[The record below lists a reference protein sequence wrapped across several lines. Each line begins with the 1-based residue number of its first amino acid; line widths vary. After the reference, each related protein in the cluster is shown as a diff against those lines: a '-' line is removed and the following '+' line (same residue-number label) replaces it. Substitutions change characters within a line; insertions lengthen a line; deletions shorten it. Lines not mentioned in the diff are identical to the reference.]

1 MTVGQRIAQKRKELG
16 LSQEA
21 LGEQLG
27 VSRQAI
33 YKWESDATLPEIEK
47 LIALSRIFAVP
58 VGWLLGVEE
67 EPSAPKE
74 LTEEQLLMVQ
84 EIVDRYLAARSESE
98 TNSAASWWPEPESH
112 ELSPE
117 QLRLVSAVA
126 DRVQANQ
133 PPQEPPKRRRW
144 PWIIA
149 AAACLAIII
158 ALFSLS
164 EQLRSLDNQTR
175 YLQSSMQMI
184 ENSVATQIGSIT
196 DRVEEVLKSQ
206 NDLTSDYST
215 EFVGVIGDGSMGTFS
230 WRARPKT
237 YQPGMVA
244 WVDIENGDSARI
256 TYGPY
261 DPIQEVFSGE
271 FTIGLTDSTA
281 IYIVFEY
288 CGIRQSQLLDT
299 YKNLYTHS
307 FPSVYLDIRPLQ
319 SQIDD
324 KTNALTEPLEG
335 AVTGLPGEGGFKDLQ
350 SVGISSYRL
359 GLFADQELVAW
370 FTPGTHTINYM
381 NDDGTITPV
390 EEEWHTLS
398 PDGIVFDR
406 EKVYCIAAVIV
417 DQYGREFVHMDTPT
431 YYQTGEG
438 WTYRGSY
445 RSGPFFE
452 GWTY

>member
-1 MTVGQRIAQKRKELG
+1 MTIGQRITQKRKELG

-33 YKWESDATLPEIEK
+33 YKWESDSTLPEIEK
-47 LIALSRIFAVP
+47 LIALSRIFEVS
-58 VGWLLGVEE
+58 VGWLLGEEE

-74 LTEEQLLMVQ
+74 LTEEQLRMVQ

-98 TNSAASWWPEPESH
+98 TNSAPSWWPEPESH

-117 QLRLVSAVA
+117 QLRLVTAVA
-126 DRVQANQ
+126 DRVQASQ

-144 PWIIA
+144 PWVIA

-164 EQLRSLDNQTR
+164 EQLRNLDNQTH
-175 YLQSSMQMI
+175 YLQSSIQMI
-184 ENSVATQIGSIT
+184 ENSMANQISSIT
-196 DRVEEVLKSQ
+196 GRVEEILKSQ

-215 EFVGVIGDGSMGTFS
+215 KFVGVTENGTMGTFT

-237 YQPGMVA
+237 YQPGMTA

-261 DPIQEVFSGE
+261 YPTQEVFSGE
-271 FTIGLTDSTA
+271 FTIALTDSTA

-288 CGIRQSQLLDT
+288 GGIRQSQLLDT
-299 YKNLYTHS
+299 YENLYTNS
-307 FPSVYLDIRPLQ
+307 YPSCWLDAWPLFFDV
-319 SQIDD
+319 DD
-324 KTNALTEPLEG
+324 DTNTLTEDLYADLTQYRED
-335 AVTGLPGEGGFKDLQ
+335 GLITQ
-350 SVGISSYRL
+350 VSSYRV
-359 GLFADQELVAW
+359 GLFADQTLVAW
-370 FTPGTHTINYM
+370 FAPSTRTVIVDNVQTQEEIYSLSQ
-381 NDDGTITPV
+381 DG
-390 EEEWHTLS
+390 L
-398 PDGIVFDR
+398 VFDR
-406 EKVYCIAAVIV
+406 SKEYCIAAVVV
-417 DQYGREFVHMDTPT
+417 DEYGREFIVSDIPIRWSNS
-431 YYQTGEG
+431 G
-438 WTYRGSY
+438 WGHSTSY
-445 RSGPFFE
+445 SSGPFFE